1 LYINVVGQSRAEP
14 MSKTQPT
21 FRKILVGV
29 DLHAD
34 GRFVSRELSP
44 VTANAISLAVELAK
58 SNHAELVFIYV
69 LPPEAVQLSHDGQ
82 MLMSEGDEYKSV
94 YEDACEVLADI
105 ANEAKRQGIRTNSKV
120 VFGKSWVENI
130 REVLR
135 NAYDLVIVGTR
146 KRGPFRSRLFGSTGL
161 KLLRKC
167 PCPVWVA
174 KPGEVG
180 QRSLPILVAHDLT
193 SVGES
198 ALKLG
203 CAMARHF
210 KCPIHVLH
218 SIETE
223 FLSTDEREERLK
235 LVVDS
240 MIRGHLA
247 SLNAEDLDAT
257 IQVDFGNPDEAI
269 LDYID
274 AHKVQL
280 TVMGTVARAGIA
292 GFFTGNTA
300 EKLLP
305 YLPCSVLAVKPADF
319 TSPVLL
325 ELDEYEDELA

>member
-1 LYINVVGQSRAEP
+1 
-14 MSKTQPT
+14 MSVTPST
-21 FRKILVGV
+21 FSKILVGV

-34 GRFVSRELSP
+34 GRFVSRELSR
-44 VTANAISLAVELAK
+44 VTENAINLAVDLAK

-69 LPPEAVQLSHDGQ
+69 LPPQAIQLSHDGQ
-82 MLMSEGDEYKSV
+82 MLMGEGDKYKSV
-94 YEDACEVLADI
+94 YDDACEVLSDI
-105 ANEAKRQGIRTNSKV
+105 ANEAAQQGIKTASKV
-120 VFGKSWVENI
+120 VFGKSWAENI

-146 KRGPFRSRLFGSTGL
+146 RLGPFRSRLFGSTGL

-174 KPGEVG
+174 KPGELG
-180 QRSLPILVAHDLT
+180 ERSLPILVAHDLT

-203 CAMARHF
+203 CAMARNF
-210 KCPIHVLH
+210 SCSIHVLH

-223 FLSTDEREERLK
+223 FLSSEQREERLK
-235 LVVDS
+235 IVVAK

-247 SLNAEDLDAT
+247 SLNAQDLDAT

-269 LDYID
+269 LDYLD

-305 YLPCSVLAVKPADF
+305 YLPCSVLAVKPVDF
-319 TSPVLL
+319 TSPVTL
-325 ELDEYEDELA
+325 ELDEYENELA